1 MNDGP
6 SRLADVG
13 ISALAGE
20 TEPESPLLMTAGPSK
35 GRLRQT

>member
-6 SRLADVG
+6 SRLADAGSPV
-13 ISALAGE
+13 LAGE

-35 GRLRQT
+35 GRPRHK